1 MLTVLYLQILWKCS
15 KFQTIRIKIQR
26 GSGGVKEKKKKMK
39 KKELKENKMS
49 MPEKKN
55 IYIYKLG
62 KLFDSL
68 VNTFK

>member
-1 MLTVLYLQILWKCS
+1 
-15 KFQTIRIKIQR
+15 
-26 GSGGVKEKKKKMK
+26 MK
-39 KKELKENKMS
+39 KKELKENKTS
-49 MPEKKN
+49 MPEKIY